1 MVALLGAI
9 VAAAAAGEYP
19 CVGPEPCPG
28 YPFPPRCA
36 APCPA
41 HCLLLCFL
49 AHALCPDR
57 LGRRPA
63 GQRPGDLATALAAVL
78 SPTLTELGVSVNCT
92 GRWVSR

>member
-1 MVALLGAI
+1 MSQSFLNSMTSASHYIITMSTRCQTARPEVVEMVALLGAI

-41 HCLLLCFL
+41 HCLLLCWRT
-49 AHALCPDR
+49 P
-57 LGRRPA
+57 
-63 GQRPGDLATALAAVL
+63 L
-78 SPTLTELGVSVNCT
+78 S
-92 GRWVSR
+92 